1 MGTGNWQEICRAVHG
16 RCRTT
21 KLGDG
26 VRSRRDKSW
35 CVLRFVCK
43 RFLFFAIVGF
53 GRWNRPPKIPSQV
66 FPKLSLSGYR
76 TFGIPFG
83 KGRRCGAVM
92 TVHLQQCTPPEFFT
106 TCCKEYLLKAIV
118 IYAEQVHMTR
128 HFAK

>member
-1 MGTGNWQEICRAVHG
+1 MG
-16 RCRTT
+16 
-21 KLGDG
+21 
-26 VRSRRDKSW
+26 
-35 CVLRFVCK
+35 
-43 RFLFFAIVGF
+43 IVGF
-53 GRWNRPPKIPSQV
+53 GRWNRPPKIPSQI

-92 TVHLQQCTPPEFFT
+92 TVHLQQCTPPEFFP

-128 HFAK
+128 HFAKGLGFASKAMVIAEDCPVKGVGKFCP